1 MKSHKALFI
10 VIISEDATR
19 VNKKV
24 NYYISTN
31 QCVGFVLPNDRD
43 GLSKKDTFI
52 ANLFAIIEIN
62 FKTADVSNNAY
73 LYVV

>member
-1 MKSHKALFI
+1 MF
-10 VIISEDATR
+10 
-19 VNKKV
+19 
-24 NYYISTN
+24 
-31 QCVGFVLPNDRD
+31 GFVLPNDRD